1 MLRRNMS
8 RMSAAAPSVLR
19 LTIVFGAASFAGAF
33 ALRSLDPAAAELGV
47 EFGAPPERIALLAT
61 AFSLPYALIQPILG
75 PIADAT
81 GKRRMVT
88 VALLIL
94 AVMLSLGALA
104 PSFGWLMAARVLAGM
119 AAGGVLPVTLAI
131 MGDAVPMAQ
140 RQVAISRLLVFAITG
155 QIAGGA
161 LAGFLTD
168 LMGWRGVILLCAGV
182 SLAAGLFVLGELR
195 RGMAEPRGRFDPVV
209 ALQRYRGIIGNPAAR
224 FLFATVAIEGALIYG
239 IFPYIAPIL
248 RDRGLGGVAEAGFA
262 IGAFGVGGMVFA
274 LVAPGL
280 LRSIGQGR
288 MVMLGG
294 LLCAIGLGAVGLAPA
309 LAVAIAGMLLLGTG
323 FYMIHN
329 SIQTRVTEVAPQAR
343 ASAVSLHAF
352 SFFSGQSLGPVIYGD
367 AMAWLGPAPSLLL
380 AGAGLIALSILIGR
394 RPG

>member
-1 MLRRNMS
+1 MS
-8 RMSAAAPSVLR
+8 EPSVLR
-19 LTIVFGAASFAGAF
+19 LTLVFGAASFAGAF
-33 ALRSLDPAAAELGV
+33 ALRALDPASAELGF

-61 AFSLPYALIQPILG
+61 AYSLPYALIQPILG

-88 VALLIL
+88 IALLVL
-94 AVMLSLGALA
+94 AAMLCLGALA

-161 LAGFLTD
+161 LAGVLTG

-182 SLAAGLFVLGELR
+182 ALAAGLFILNELR
-195 RGMAEPRGRFDPVV
+195 RGMAEPRGRFDPVL
-209 ALQRYRGIIGNPAAR
+209 ALRRYRGIIGNPTAR
-224 FLFATVAIEGALIYG
+224 FLFATVAVEGVLIYG

-248 RDRGLGGVAEAGFA
+248 HARGLGGVAEAGFA
-262 IGAFGVGGMVFA
+262 IGAFGAGGIVYA
-274 LVAPGL
+274 LVASML
-280 LRSIGQGR
+280 LRRIGQSR
-288 MVMLGG
+288 MVLLGG
-294 LLCAIGLGAVGLAPA
+294 ALGAAGLAAVGLAPA
-309 LAVAIAGMLLLGTG
+309 LAVAVLGMLALGTG

-329 SIQTRVTEVAPQAR
+329 SIQTRVTELSPQAR

-352 SFFSGQSLGPVIYGD
+352 CFFGGQSFGPIAYGEAMGGLGT
-367 AMAWLGPAPSLLL
+367 APALLL
-380 AGAGLIALSILIGR
+380 AGGLLVALSLLFAR
-394 RPG
+394 RPE